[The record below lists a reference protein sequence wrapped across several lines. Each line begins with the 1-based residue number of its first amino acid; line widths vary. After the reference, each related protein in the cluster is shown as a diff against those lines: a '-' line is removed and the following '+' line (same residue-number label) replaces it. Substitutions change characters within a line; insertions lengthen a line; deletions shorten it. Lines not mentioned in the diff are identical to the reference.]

1 MSKKGAK
8 LIVYGIAGSHDDV
21 PSDVFDAPFAFEG
34 GKMVMETDLDL
45 NGHALLNFPLRPS
58 KHFIFAKY
66 EKGKHSDCLIFPNED
81 PNETNYWQQFG
92 SDFRILEVT
101 VFILQRG
108 PSPVS
113 GSTITMTSVVN
124 GDSITRKAVN
134 PSTNSFGSL
143 QFTFNQNVGKNEAFF
158 LVLADG
164 NAIQRAKATILIE
177 K

>member
-1 MSKKGAK
+1 MT
-8 LIVYGIAGSHDDV
+8 GSHDDV

-34 GKMVMETDLDL
+34 GAMVMETDLDL

-81 PNETNYWQQFG
+81 EDELNYWQQFG
-92 SDFRILEVT
+92 PDFRILNVT
-101 VFILQRG
+101 LFIIQRG
-108 PSPVS
+108 PNPVS
-113 GSTITMTSVVN
+113 GSTIIMTSVVN
-124 GDSITRKAVN
+124 GDRVTRKAVN
-134 PSTNSFGSL
+134 HSTNSFGSL
-143 QFTFNQNVGKNEAFF
+143 QFTFNQNVGKEEAFY